1 MRPRTRFC
9 APILVAG
16 LAVGLATPGT
26 AAAQGAVTPFAAC
39 PSLETLGAEGAIPA
53 GTSFPCLG
61 IATFSA
67 GTNTGERSSIVTRTG
82 AVARFDLGIVS
93 GSAVLVPNARALRAL
108 ASDPELVQLYPDRR
122 VQASA
127 PGGGH
132 HGGGGGG
139 GSPSGQIVP
148 SGITR
153 IGADTVWSQS
163 TGAGIRVA
171 IVDTGI
177 DFDHTDLN
185 PAQACFFPPAS
196 QVGITS
202 CQDDN
207 GHGTHVAGI
216 VAAMNNQQDVVGVA
230 PGATPVAVKVLG
242 QNGSG
247 LDSEVVA
254 GLQWV
259 LDQGDID
266 VVNMSLGANLNE
278 LDPSPSSCDDTVYG
292 SVIPQLIGAGIV
304 VVAAAGND
312 PQEVVA
318 HMMPAGCTGVIAVAS
333 TTAENGSNDCMFYR
347 GALNR
352 DTASY
357 FTTDGQGITIS
368 APGERSED
376 WKRGCTGKLNGIL
389 SLNLGG
395 GTTEK
400 AGTSM
405 AAPHVAGVAALL
417 LEVSPGL
424 TPAQI
429 ACRIRIG
436 AQLVGQAPYDHPI
449 SGSDGIR
456 EGILSA
462 PGALTASCSLE
473 GV

>member
-1 MRPRTRFC
+1 MRPETRLG

-16 LAVGLATPGT
+16 LAMGLAAPGT

-39 PSLETLGAEGAIPA
+39 PSLETLETVGDVPA
-53 GTSFPCLG
+53 GTSFPCLA
-61 IATFSA
+61 IATFSS
-67 GTNTGERSSIVTRTG
+67 GTDTSVRSSIVRRTG

-108 ASDPELVQLYPDRR
+108 ASDPELVQLFPDRR
-122 VQASA
+122 VHALA
-127 PGGGH
+127 PGGGK

-139 GSPSGQIVP
+139 GGQTSGQIVP
-148 SGITR
+148 SGIAR
-153 IGADTVWSQS
+153 IGADSVWSQS
-163 TGAGIRVA
+163 TGAGVRVA

-177 DFDHTDLN
+177 DFNHTDLN
-185 PAQACFFPPAS
+185 PAQACFFPPTS

-202 CQDDN
+202 CQDDH

-216 VAAMNNQQDVVGVA
+216 VAALDNQQDVVGVA
-230 PGATPVAVKVLG
+230 PGATPVAVKVLD

-278 LDPSPSSCDDTVYG
+278 LNPPPASCDDSVYG
-292 SVIPQLIGAGIV
+292 TVIPQLVGAGIV

-318 HMMPAGCTGVIAVAS
+318 HMVPAGCTGVIAVAS
-333 TTAENGSNDCMFYR
+333 TTAENGTNDCVFYR

-357 FTTDGQGITIS
+357 FTTDGSGITIS

-376 WKRGCTGKLNGIL
+376 WKRGCTGKLNGIV

-417 LEVSPGL
+417 LGVSPLL

-429 ACRIRIG
+429 ACRIATG
-436 AQLVGQAPYDHPI
+436 AALSGQAPYDHPI

-462 PGALTASCSLE
+462 PGALNASCS
-473 GV
+473 

>member
-1 MRPRTRFC
+1 MRPKLPFR

-16 LAVGLATPGT
+16 LAVGLAAPGT
-26 AAAQGAVTPFAAC
+26 AAAQGPATPFAAC
-39 PSLETLGAEGAIPA
+39 PSLETLEAVGNVPA

-67 GTNTGERSSIVTRTG
+67 GTNASERSSIVRRTG
-82 AVARFDLGIVS
+82 AVPRFDLDIVS
-93 GSAVLVPNARALRAL
+93 GTAVLVPNARALRAL
-108 ASDPELVQLYPDRR
+108 ASDPELVRLYPDRR
-122 VQASA
+122 VQAFA

-132 HGGGGGG
+132 HGGGGGGG

-148 SGITR
+148 SGIAR

-171 IVDTGI
+171 IVDTGL
-177 DFDHTDLN
+177 DFDQTDLN
-185 PAQACFFPPAS
+185 PAPGCFFPSAS

-216 VAAMNNQQDVVGVA
+216 VAAMNNDQDVVGVA
-230 PGATPVAVKVLG
+230 PDATPVAVKVLN

-278 LDPSPSSCDDTVYG
+278 LDPTPASCDDTVYG

-333 TTAENGSNDCMFYR
+333 ATAQDGSNDCMFYR
-347 GALNR
+347 GALTR

-357 FTTDGQGITIS
+357 FTTDGEGITIS

-376 WKRGCTGKLNGIL
+376 WKRGCTGKLNGIV

-417 LEVSPGL
+417 LEVSPLL

-429 ACRIRIG
+429 ACRITTG
-436 AQLVGQAPYDHPI
+436 AQLVSQAPYDHPI

-462 PGALTASCSLE
+462 PGALSASCS
-473 GV
+473 

>member
-1 MRPRTRFC
+1 MRLKPPFG
-9 APILVAG
+9 APILAAG
-16 LAVGLATPGT
+16 LAAGLAAPGT
-26 AAAQGAVTPFAAC
+26 AAAQGPATPFAAC
-39 PSLETLGAEGAIPA
+39 PSLETIEAAGDIPA

-67 GTNTGERSSIVTRTG
+67 GTDAGGRASIVRQTG
-82 AVARFDLGIVS
+82 AVTRFDLDIVG

-108 ASDPELVQLYPDRR
+108 ASDPQLIQLYPDRR
-122 VQASA
+122 VHAFA
-127 PGGGH
+127 PGGGK

-139 GSPSGQIVP
+139 GGPSSGQIVP
-148 SGITR
+148 SGIAR
-153 IGADTVWSQS
+153 IGADTVWSQNI

-171 IVDTGI
+171 IVDTGL
-177 DFDHTDLN
+177 DFNHTDLA

-196 QVGITS
+196 QAGITS

-216 VAAMNNQQDVVGVA
+216 VAARDNQQDVVGVA
-230 PGATPVAVKVLG
+230 PDATPVAVKVLG
-242 QNGSG
+242 QDGSG

-266 VVNMSLGANLNE
+266 VVNMSLGANLSE
-278 LDPSPSSCDDTVYG
+278 LDPSLASCDDSIYG
-292 SVIPQLIGAGIV
+292 DVISQLTGAGIV

-318 HMMPAGCTGVIAVAS
+318 HMVPAGCTGVIAVAS
-333 TTAENGSNDCMFYR
+333 TTAQDGSNDCIFYR
-347 GALNR
+347 GALSW

-357 FTTDGQGITIS
+357 FTTDGPGITIS
-368 APGERSED
+368 APGERSEQ
-376 WKRGCTGKLNGIL
+376 WKRGCTGSLNGIV

-417 LEVSPGL
+417 LQGASL
-424 TPAQI
+424 SPAQI
-429 ACRIRIG
+429 ACRITAG
-436 AQLVGQAPYDHPI
+436 AELVGQAPYDHPI

-462 PGALTASCSLE
+462 PGALNASCS
-473 GV
+473 